1 MLYEKL
7 NEQKKK
13 MGITTEQLSKLSGV
27 PVGTINKILRGE
39 TKAPRYDTLQAL
51 EKILFPDYGKKL
63 EECGSAG
70 DCTDDFIQEKTE
82 YFTKKQGEYTIRDYR
97 KLPEDMR
104 AELIDGTLVFLE
116 APDFTHQELVA
127 ELIFEFKLYIRKKGG
142 LCRILSSPLDVQLD
156 CDDKTM
162 VQPDIVLVCQEDRI
176 TRKGIYGAPDFCIE
190 VVSDSSRKRD
200 YGIKVQKYMNAG
212 VREYWII
219 DTKRKK
225 IVCYWFEGKDA
236 PEITMYTFQDY
247 VPVGIYDGSLEI
259 DFSDIAKRL
268 WKENKAAAPQG
279 CFMNDF

>member
-7 NEQKKK
+7 NQQKKK
-13 MGITTEQLSKLSGV
+13 MGITTEQLSRLSGV

-51 EKILFPDYGKKL
+51 EKVLFADSSSEWK
-63 EECGSAG
+63 ENGSAG
-70 DCTDDFIQEKTE
+70 EYTKKIIRETAE
-82 YFTKKQGEYTIRDYR
+82 YFTKKQGEYTIKDYQN
-97 KLPEDMR
+97 LPEDMR
-104 AELIDGTLVFLE
+104 PELIDGTLTFSE

-127 ELIFEFKLYIRKKGG
+127 ELIFEFKLNIRKKGG
-142 LCRILSSPLDVQLD
+142 ACRILSSPLDVQLD

-162 VQPDIVLVCQEDRI
+162 VQPDIVLVCREDRI

-190 VVSDSSRKRD
+190 VVSDSSRKKD

-219 DTKRKK
+219 DIKRQK

-236 PEITMYTFQDY
+236 PDIAMYTFQDL
-247 VPVGIYDGSLEI
+247 VPVRIYEGSLKINFPEI
-259 DFSDIAKRL
+259 VKRL
-268 WKENKAAAPQG
+268 WEEK
-279 CFMNDF
+279 

>member
-13 MGITTEQLSKLSGV
+13 MGITTEQLSSLSGV

-51 EKILFPDYGKKL
+51 EKVLFPDCGKKL

-70 DCTDDFIQEKTE
+70 DCADDFIQETTE

-104 AELIDGTLVFLE
+104 AELIDGTLIFLE

-212 VREYWII
+212 VKEYWII

-236 PEITMYTFQDY
+236 PEITMYTFQDH
-247 VPVGIYDGSLEI
+247 VPVGIYDGGLEI

-268 WKENKAAAPQG
+268 WKENKSAAPIP
-279 CFMNDF
+279 

>member
-7 NEQKKK
+7 NQQKKK
-13 MGITTEQLSKLSGV
+13 MGITTEQLSRLSGV

-51 EKILFPDYGKKL
+51 EKVLFADSSSEWK
-63 EECGSAG
+63 ENGSA
-70 DCTDDFIQEKTE
+70 
-82 YFTKKQGEYTIRDYR
+82 GEYTIKDYQN
-97 KLPEDMR
+97 LPEDMR
-104 AELIDGTLVFLE
+104 AELIDGTLTFSE

-127 ELIFEFKLYIRKKGG
+127 ELIFEFKLNIRKKGG
-142 LCRILSSPLDVQLD
+142 ACRILSSPLDVQLD

-162 VQPDIVLVCQEDRI
+162 VQPDIVLVCREDRI

-190 VVSDSSRKRD
+190 VVSDSSRKKD

-219 DTKRKK
+219 DIKRQK

-236 PEITMYTFQDY
+236 PDIAMYTFQDL
-247 VPVGIYDGSLEI
+247 VPVRIYEGSLKINFPEI
-259 DFSDIAKRL
+259 VKRL
-268 WKENKAAAPQG
+268 WEEK
-279 CFMNDF
+279 

>member
-51 EKILFPDYGKKL
+51 EKILFSDYGKKL

-247 VPVGIYDGSLEI
+247 VPVRIYDGDLEI

-268 WKENKAAAPQG
+268 WKENKAAAPIP
-279 CFMNDF
+279 

>member
-13 MGITTEQLSKLSGV
+13 MGITTEQLSSLSGV

-51 EKILFPDYGKKL
+51 EKVLFPDCGKKL

-70 DCTDDFIQEKTE
+70 DCADDFIQETTE

-104 AELIDGTLVFLE
+104 AELIDGTLIFLE

-236 PEITMYTFQDY
+236 PEITMYTFQDH
-247 VPVGIYDGSLEI
+247 VPVGIYDGGLEI

-268 WKENKAAAPQG
+268 WKENKSAAPIP
-279 CFMNDF
+279 